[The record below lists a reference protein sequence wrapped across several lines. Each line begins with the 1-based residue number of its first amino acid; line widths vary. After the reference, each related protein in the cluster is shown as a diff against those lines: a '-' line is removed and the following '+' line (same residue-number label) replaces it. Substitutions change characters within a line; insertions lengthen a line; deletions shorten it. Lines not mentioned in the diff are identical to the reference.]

1 MGQVVRGG
9 EQFETAIQ
17 ADHRGQLLQQGPD
30 SGALDAFGRQRFSQ
44 PFTLFDSML
53 RYSKRTD
60 LWDEAVVGGGT
71 TNYLTNESSL
81 ELKTTVASGDAV
93 LRRSRRHFP
102 YQPGKALRN
111 GEPVLTPSGW
121 VPIELLNIGDEVF
134 DGLGSI
140 TLVTGVYP
148 QGKRQL
154 FRLTFDDG
162 TTIDAD
168 GDHLW
173 VTIRRHDS
181 KKYKKG
187 DRYILTTKQM
197 IDAEGNVPSVQNR
210 WRIPCCPALN
220 MPSVPVSIDPYTLGA
235 ILGDGSVASS
245 ASPVLTTADEEML
258 DYIVCDKITK
268 HQGNKYAY
276 GLLGLFQ
283 DIRKYG
289 LECKDSFAKF
299 IPNEYKFNCENV
311 RLEILKGLMD
321 TDGWIE
327 KDACTYF
334 GSVSRQ
340 LAEDVAFLV
349 RSLGG
354 TAKISQRSSNFYYNK
369 AGVRVDCA
377 LFYKLAICMPQNPFK
392 LKRKAGQ
399 WRAKYRTSM
408 DRYVY
413 SIEPIEID
421 EATCIRV
428 ASDDHT
434 FITKNHIVT
443 HNSLIIMESFVGNAP
458 IAGLVQEVGY
468 FDDDNGVMLRANG
481 TSVQFVVR
489 SSATGT
495 IQEDIVNQS
504 EWNIDSFAGLD
515 FTKANIFVTDLEWL
529 GVGRV
534 RCGFVIDGEIRY
546 CHEFNHSN
554 SIDKVY
560 MTSAILPTSY
570 RLYNSSAIASP
581 AVLKQICTS
590 VASEGGYQPTGPI
603 YITGRGASSFTA
615 VSSETMVA
623 AIRMA
628 SGRTDNVIIPAQI
641 DASIGGNPASNIVAQ
656 WRLRLNPTVSG
667 TWLAAENGR
676 GNVQTMSTG
685 TFSGGTIIGAGLVA
699 SRSSIEFDPESGL
712 GLSLG
717 QSINGTS
724 DIIILTIQCS
734 SSEDAT
740 GLIGW
745 REVV

>member
-1 MGQVVRGG
+1 MGQIVRGG

-81 ELKTTVASGDAV
+81 ELKTTVASGDTV

-102 YQPGKALRN
+102 YQPGK
-111 GEPVLTPSGW
+111 
-121 VPIELLNIGDEVF
+121 
-134 DGLGSI
+134 
-140 TLVTGVYP
+140 
-148 QGKRQL
+148 
-154 FRLTFDDG
+154 
-162 TTIDAD
+162 
-168 GDHLW
+168 
-173 VTIRRHDS
+173 
-181 KKYKKG
+181 
-187 DRYILTTKQM
+187 
-197 IDAEGNVPSVQNR
+197 
-210 WRIPCCPALN
+210 
-220 MPSVPVSIDPYTLGA
+220 
-235 ILGDGSVASS
+235 
-245 ASPVLTTADEEML
+245 
-258 DYIVCDKITK
+258 
-268 HQGNKYAY
+268 
-276 GLLGLFQ
+276 
-283 DIRKYG
+283 
-289 LECKDSFAKF
+289 
-299 IPNEYKFNCENV
+299 
-311 RLEILKGLMD
+311 
-321 TDGWIE
+321 
-327 KDACTYF
+327 
-334 GSVSRQ
+334 
-340 LAEDVAFLV
+340 
-349 RSLGG
+349 
-354 TAKISQRSSNFYYNK
+354 
-369 AGVRVDCA
+369 
-377 LFYKLAICMPQNPFK
+377 
-392 LKRKAGQ
+392 
-399 WRAKYRTSM
+399 
-408 DRYVY
+408 
-413 SIEPIEID
+413 
-421 EATCIRV
+421 
-428 ASDDHT
+428 
-434 FITKNHIVT
+434 
-443 HNSLIIMESFVGNAP
+443 SLIIMASFVGNAP

-489 SSATGT
+489 SSATGA

-534 RCGFVIDGEIRY
+534 RCGFVVDGEIRY

-554 SIDKVY
+554 SVDKVY
-560 MTSAILPTSY
+560 MTSAILPASY
-570 RLYNSSAIASP
+570 RLYNSSSIGSS

-603 YITGRGASSFTA
+603 YITGRGASGFTA

-641 DASIGGNPASNIVAQ
+641 DASIGGNPASNVVAQ

-724 DIIILTIQCS
+724 DIVILTIQCS
-734 SSEDAT
+734 SSENAT